1 MAQSLSKDDIS
12 EIFSRQ
18 QANGLFSALAVET
31 ACLNRME
38 RLNRRRLDPSL
49 PPAERR
55 AARRRLIDLEGKLVR
70 YIREETPLSYFDAD
84 FRDEAERYVMMREI
98 FLKAV
103 SFTFKRHRLAFLLDL
118 LRLYGDDPCS
128 LFPEREFLR
137 KKWEHILLYD
147 YLLLDM
153 GLKNTEDIGREAVSN
168 GYHEC
173 DYTLE
178 IEDVWKQPMKS
189 VPRTNFRYVVQSLPC
204 SVAARSTA
212 RYIQSHGKDMK
223 KTRWTVDA
231 KAIEQAMTTELP
243 GLTKEEVTSIETTC
257 YRFRQ

>member
-55 AARRRLIDLEGKLVR
+55 AARRRLVDLEGKLVR

-118 LRLYGDDPCS
+118 LRLYGDDPCG

-137 KKWEHILLYD
+137 EKWEHILLYD

-204 SVAARSTA
+204 SAPRRS
-212 RYIQSHGKDMK
+212 H
-223 KTRWTVDA
+223 
-231 KAIEQAMTTELP
+231 
-243 GLTKEEVTSIETTC
+243 EENTLD
-257 YRFRQ
+257 RRRQGDRTDNDNGAS

>member
-1 MAQSLSKDDIS
+1 
-12 EIFSRQ
+12 
-18 QANGLFSALAVET
+18 
-31 ACLNRME
+31 
-38 RLNRRRLDPSL
+38 
-49 PPAERR
+49 
-55 AARRRLIDLEGKLVR
+55 
-70 YIREETPLSYFDAD
+70 
-84 FRDEAERYVMMREI
+84 MMREI

-118 LRLYGDDPCS
+118 LRLYGDDPCG

-137 KKWEHILLYD
+137 DKWEYILLYD

-189 VPRTNFRYVVQSLPC
+189 VPRTNFRYVVQSLPY
-204 SVAARSTA
+204 SKAAA
-212 RYIQSHGKDMK
+212 AIAAYVKMHGEDMK
-223 KTRWTVDA
+223 KSRWAVDV
-231 KAIEQAMTTELP
+231 KTIEEAMTSECLEA
-243 GLTKEEVTSIETTC
+243 TKEEAEDIETTW
-257 YRFRQ
+257 YRSGQCV

>member
-49 PPAERR
+49 PPAERS

-118 LRLYGDDPCS
+118 LRLYGDDPCC

-137 KKWEHILLYD
+137 EKWEHILLYD

-204 SVAARSTA
+204 SAAACSTA
-212 RYIQSHGKDMK
+212 RYIQAHGEAMK

-231 KAIEQAMTTELP
+231 KAIEQTMTTELP
-243 GLTKEEVTSIETTC
+243 NLTTEDVKSIETTC
-257 YRFRQ
+257 YRFYQ